1 MDAQPSFNLQSL
13 VGQTLDGKVLLE
25 AVLGQGGMGA
35 VYRGKHLL
43 LERSVAVKI
52 LRPEIVA
59 VDGVTERFFR
69 EARTAASIDH
79 PNIVTVFDFG
89 TLASGGAYLI
99 LELIDGVSLRA
110 LLQEKIFVEPPL
122 AFSVF
127 REICAAVEIAHRKGI
142 VHRDLKPE
150 NIMLKRLDDGGVMI
164 KVLDFGLAKVVE
176 AAETSS
182 SITRTGEILGTPVY
196 MSPEHCDGAELDAR
210 SDVYSLAIILYEMLS
225 SSPPF
230 KGRIASVLT
239 SHIQKPPLSMR
250 EMNPQ
255 IPQVIDD
262 VVLGALEKKPED
274 RPASAKDFWEKL
286 EAAFEEGYGEKP
298 PADIEYVIPARPVE
312 PVAHTTLK
320 ETDAVETRSDSPN
333 KTGAGQVTVQE
344 SGTMVASSVAP
355 AGFSTETRTN
365 LASPSLQATEVVKA
379 PARRQPVLA
388 AGVVIGVLSLTG
400 LGVAFF
406 SRGKPETPPVTPT
419 ATTTP
424 LPTATPQPS
433 DPAGT
438 GTPTPDT
445 ATAKPEDQPK
455 EEDPK
460 KKAPVQQTAKGAA
473 KPPEK
478 KKNDNVFK
486 KIGRVFGIGGDKKD
500 KKKNR

>member
-69 EARTAASIDH
+69 EARMAASIDH

-110 LLQEKIFVEPPL
+110 LLQEKVFVEPPL
-122 AFSVF
+122 AFAVF
-127 REICAAVEIAHRKGI
+127 REICGAVEVAHRKGI

-150 NIMLKRLDDGGVMI
+150 NIMLKRLDDDGVMI

-210 SDVYSLAIILYEMLS
+210 SDVYSLAIILYEMLAS
-225 SSPPF
+225 QPPF
-230 KGRIASVLT
+230 RGRIASVLT
-239 SHIQKPPLSMR
+239 SHIQKPPMSMR
-250 EMNPQ
+250 EINPQ
-255 IPQVIDD
+255 IPPVIDE

-274 RPASAKDFWEKL
+274 RPASTKEFWEKL
-286 EAAFEEGYGEKP
+286 EAAYEEGFGEKP
-298 PADIEYVIPARPVE
+298 PPDIEYIIPQKPPE
-312 PVAHTTLK
+312 PVVHTTLK
-320 ETDAVETRSDSPN
+320 ETDPVNTRSESPN
-333 KTGAGQVTVQE
+333 RTGAQQATIQE
-344 SGTMVASSVAP
+344 SGTMVASSSVAP

-365 LASPSLQATEVVKA
+365 LAGASLQATEAVNA
-379 PARRQPVLA
+379 PARRTPVLA
-388 AGVVIGVLSLTG
+388 AGIVIGVLSLTG

-406 SRGKPETPPVTPT
+406 SRGKTETPPVTPPAT
-419 ATTTP
+419 ATP
-424 LPTATPQPS
+424 SPTATPQPPPA

-445 ATAKPEDQPK
+445 ATTRP

-460 KKAPVQQTAKGAA
+460 KKPPVQQAAKGTA

-478 KKNDNVFK
+478 KKDDNVFK
-486 KIGRVFGIGGDKKD
+486 KMGRFFGIGGDKKE
-500 KKKNR
+500 KKKNN

>member
-43 LERSVAVKI
+43 LERAVAVKI

-69 EARTAASIDH
+69 EARMAASIDH

-89 TLASGGAYLI
+89 TLPSGGAYLI

-110 LLQEKIFVEPPL
+110 LLQEKVFVEPPL
-122 AFSVF
+122 ALAVF
-127 REICAAVEIAHRKGI
+127 REICGAVEVAHRKGI

-150 NIMLKRLDDGGVMI
+150 NIMLKRLDGDGVMI

-210 SDVYSLAIILYEMLS
+210 SDVYSLAIILYEMLAS
-225 SSPPF
+225 QPPF
-230 KGRIASVLT
+230 RGRIASVLT
-239 SHIQKPPLSMR
+239 SHIQKPPMSMR
-250 EMNPQ
+250 EVNPQ
-255 IPQVIDD
+255 IPPVIDE

-274 RPASAKDFWEKL
+274 RPASTKDFWEKL
-286 EAAFEEGYGEKP
+286 EAAYEEAFGEKP
-298 PADIEYVIPARPVE
+298 PPDIEYVVPAKPVE
-312 PVAHTTLK
+312 PVVHATLK
-320 ETDAVETRSDSPN
+320 ETDPVSTRSESPN
-333 KTGAGQVTVQE
+333 KTGAQQATVQD
-344 SGTMVASSVAP
+344 SGTMVASSVVP
-355 AGFSTETRTN
+355 TGFSAETRTN
-365 LASPSLQATEVVKA
+365 LAGESLPATEPVNA
-379 PARRQPVLA
+379 PARRVQLLA
-388 AGVVIGVLSLTG
+388 AAIVIGVLSLTG
-400 LGVAFF
+400 MGIAFF
-406 SRGKPETPPVTPT
+406 SRGKTEPPAVSPPVTS
-419 ATTTP
+419 TP
-424 LPTATPQPS
+424 SPTATPQPPPE

-445 ATAKPEDQPK
+445 ATTEPK
-455 EEDPK
+455 DGDPK
-460 KKAPVQQTAKGAA
+460 KKPPVQNTAKGTA

-486 KIGRVFGIGGDKKD
+486 KMGRFFGIGGDKKE
-500 KKKNR
+500 KKKNN